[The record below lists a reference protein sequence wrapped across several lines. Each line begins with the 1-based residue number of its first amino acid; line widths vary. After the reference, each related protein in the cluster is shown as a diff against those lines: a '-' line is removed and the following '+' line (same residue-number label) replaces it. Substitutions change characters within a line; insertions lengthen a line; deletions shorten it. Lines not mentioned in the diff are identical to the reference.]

1 MVRQSFSSICLV
13 VAAIFIV
20 GGCAQQRKKDA
31 DVLDR
36 GPDLEKLVVP
46 GDYADAAIK
55 ATGGLQRWAKVKKV
69 QLDCVVTFY
78 QPEGSFY
85 LTEHRFYIYPWSNSI
100 EVFGKEPLGAIA
112 WQLSDGQ
119 FRLLP
124 GDDPSAALRD
134 VSAMPVSSRDY
145 AEAILKITTAP
156 VQFLQAGGVFV
167 RGPTPIKMEGLWY
180 DPIESRSSRDSLQ
193 EEGPQAQ
200 SHDRAAASQS
210 RDRQGAAVK
219 PYWSKVVYYQNRDSS
234 LVDLLWLADEQ
245 GEASG
250 LRKGDSSPST
260 SLRAK
265 GLAEFTLSPAK
276 GSEGKFLAVRGYDY
290 KDVQKNGVLLPTKI
304 EIFRTD
310 ARAVSRER
318 LVKIDLK

>member
-1 MVRQSFSSICLV
+1 MIKQSFSSICLV
-13 VAAIFIV
+13 IAVIFIAA
-20 GGCAQQRKKDA
+20 GCGQQRKKDVEILA
-31 DVLDR
+31 R
-36 GPDLEKLVVP
+36 GPDFEKLVVP

-112 WQLSDGQ
+112 WQLSDEQ
-119 FRLLP
+119 FMLLP
-124 GDDPSAALRD
+124 GNEGIDPNLSG
-134 VSAMPVSSRDY
+134 MPVLCRDY
-145 AEAILKITTAP
+145 ADAMLKITTTP
-156 VQFLQAGGVFV
+156 VQFLQAGAVFV
-167 RGPTPIKMEGLWY
+167 KGPDAVKMEGLWY
-180 DPIESRSSRDSLQ
+180 HPIESRSSRDSLQ

-200 SHDRAAASQS
+200 SRDRDPPSQS
-210 RDRQGAAVK
+210 RDRQGAVVK
-219 PYWSKVVYYQNRDSS
+219 PYWSKVVYYQNRDTS

-245 GEASG
+245 
-250 LRKGDSSPST
+250 
-260 SLRAK
+260 
-265 GLAEFTLSPAK
+265 
-276 GSEGKFLAVRGYDY
+276 GKFLAVRGYDY
-290 KDVQKNGVLLPTKI
+290 KDVQKAGVLLPTKI
-304 EIFRTD
+304 EIFHTD